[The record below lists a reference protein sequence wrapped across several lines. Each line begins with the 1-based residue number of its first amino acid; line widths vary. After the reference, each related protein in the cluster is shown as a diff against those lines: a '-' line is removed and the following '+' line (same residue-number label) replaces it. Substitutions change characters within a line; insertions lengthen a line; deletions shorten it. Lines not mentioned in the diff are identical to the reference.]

1 MRKKWV
7 IRSQF
12 NCQIGAR
19 KLIPIDRK
27 LLKGFAL
34 FASMDE
40 KELDNILVGA
50 SSRLLGR
57 NEVVF
62 KQGDSAKSF
71 YILLHGRLKVSQV
84 TVDGQQIIVRII
96 NPGDL
101 FGIAKALKRDSYP
114 GTAKTVTE
122 SLIVS
127 WPTILWDQLM
137 EQHPVLAANAMHA
150 LGSRLQEAHTRIRE
164 MATEEVER
172 RVAHTV
178 LRLVRQSG
186 KRVEHGVR
194 IDFPVT
200 RKDIAEMAGTTLHT
214 VSRILSAWESAEL
227 VRGGRKKLL
236 VRQPHQLL
244 LIADGVVEG
253 HL

>member
-1 MRKKWV
+1 MSY
-7 IRSQF
+7 IF
-12 NCQIGAR
+12 NQAAKPGPDPV
-19 KLIPIDRK
+19 IPIDRN
-27 LLKGFAL
+27 LLKEFTL
-34 FASMDE
+34 FANTNTE
-40 KELDNILVGA
+40 ELDDILSGA

-62 KQGDSAKSF
+62 KQGDSARSF

-84 TVDGQQIIVRII
+84 TADGQQIIVRII

-101 FGIAKALKRDSYP
+101 FGIARALKRDSYP
-114 GTAKTVTE
+114 GTAKTVSE
-122 SLIVS
+122 SLILC
-127 WPTILWDQLM
+127 WPTVLWDQLM
-137 EQHPVLAANAMHA
+137 EDHPALAANAMQA
-150 LGSRLQEAHTRIRE
+150 VGARLQEAHTRIRE

-172 RVAHTV
+172 RVAHTI

-186 KRVEHGVR
+186 KRVEHGVS

-236 VRQPHQLL
+236 VREPHRLL
-244 LIADGVVEG
+244 LVADGVVEG
-253 HL
+253 YL

>member
-1 MRKKWV
+1 M
-7 IRSQF
+7 
-12 NCQIGAR
+12 
-19 KLIPIDRK
+19 IPIDRT
-27 LLKGFAL
+27 LLKEFAL
-34 FASMDE
+34 FATMDT
-40 KELDNILVGA
+40 KELDDILYGA
-50 SSRLLGR
+50 TGRLLGR

-62 KQGDSAKSF
+62 KQGDTARSF

-84 TVDGQQIIVRII
+84 TADGQQIIVRII

-114 GTAKTVTE
+114 GTAKTVSE
-122 SLIVS
+122 SLIVC
-127 WPTILWDQLM
+127 WPTALWDQLM
-137 EQHPVLAANAMHA
+137 EEHPTLAANAMQA
-150 LGSRLQEAHTRIRE
+150 VGARLQEAHTRIRE

-172 RVAHTV
+172 RVAHTI

-186 KRVEHGVR
+186 KRVEQGVS

-227 VRGGRKKLL
+227 VQGGRKKLL
-236 VRQPHQLL
+236 VREPHRLL
-244 LIADGVVEG
+244 LVADGIVEG
-253 HL
+253 YL